1 MIGQAAVRVEQ
12 RLAVRVGEARV
23 ARPGA
28 TLAALGLGSCVAV
41 VLYDPECRVAGLAHV
56 LLPDPSAARHPG
68 APGRFATT
76 AVPHLIRLMEAQ
88 GAVRERL
95 YARLVGGANMFP
107 QLGATSGATL
117 GMRNIAAARAA
128 LKAAGIPL
136 RGEDVG
142 GEHGRSVFVTP
153 ADGRILVTSVQQPDV
168 SL

>member
-1 MIGQAAVRVEQ
+1 MIGSAAVRVEQ
-12 RLAVRVGEARV
+12 RLVVRVGEARV
-23 ARPGA
+23 AKPGA
-28 TLAALGLGSCVAV
+28 VLVALGLGSCVAV
-41 VLYDPECRVAGLAHV
+41 VLYDPGRRVAGLAHV

-76 AVPHLIRLMEAQ
+76 AVPHLIQLMEAE
-88 GAVRERL
+88 GAARERL

-107 QLGATSGATL
+107 QLLATSGATL
-117 GMRNIAAARAA
+117 GMRNIVAARAA

>member
-1 MIGQAAVRVEQ
+1 MIGSAAVRVEQ
-12 RLAVRVGEARV
+12 RLSVRVGEARV
-23 ARPGA
+23 AKPGA

-56 LLPDPSAARHPG
+56 LLPDPSASRHPG
-68 APGRFATT
+68 APARFATT

-88 GAVRERL
+88 GAARERL

-107 QLGATSGATL
+107 QLGATSGGTL
-117 GMRNIAAARAA
+117 GMRNIVAARAA

-142 GEHGRSVFVTP
+142 GEHGRSVFVNA